1 MSKHSDLNL
10 EAVQRAMRFLN
21 AAGAKYAIQFNGVK
35 YGTLQLAE
43 EAPAKPKGIEK
54 YHSGRHG
61 HTRRTKN
68 DLTKYG
74 YREKLNNAKPG
85 DLIVFED
92 IPTKEAP
99 ALRGAASSYACN
111 HFGNGSHITRV
122 ARTGRGV
129 SRVELLIVEQ
139 THTPAASA

>member
-10 EAVQRAMRFLN
+10 EAVNRAMRFLN
-21 AAGAKYAIQFNGVK
+21 AAGATYAIQFNGVK

-43 EAPAKPKGIEK
+43 EAPAKKGIEK

-74 YREKLNNAKPG
+74 YREKLNTATPG

-92 IPTKEAP
+92 VPHKEAQ

-111 HFGNGSHITRV
+111 RFGNGSHLTRV
-122 ARTGRGV
+122 VRTGRSA

-139 THTPAASA
+139 THSPAASA